1 MVADSQE
8 DGRRGRFITLEGG
21 EGTGKSTQTR
31 LLRDTLQDLGIEA
44 LATREPGGTPS
55 AEAIRR
61 LLVEGEAGRWQ
72 PTSEVLLHYAARNEH
87 LQGLVLPALRR
98 GAWVIC
104 DRFADSTL
112 AYQGYG
118 LGVAPEM
125 IQSLSRLVLGEF
137 QPDLTLIL
145 DLPVEE
151 GLRRAATRSGTE
163 TRYERMPR
171 ALHERLRAGFL
182 EIAEFQPDRCV
193 VVDAEPGI
201 DVVQSAVWRLVRER
215 FGLAS

>member
-1 MVADSQE
+1 MAADPQE

-44 LATREPGGTPS
+44 IATREPGGTPS

-87 LQGLVLPALRR
+87 LHGLVLPALRR
-98 GAWVIC
+98 GAWVIS

-125 IQSLSRLVLGEF
+125 IRSLSRLVLGDF

-151 GLRRAATRSGTE
+151 GLRRAAARSGTE

-171 ALHERLRAGFL
+171 ALHERLRKGFL
-182 EIAEFQPDRCV
+182 EIAEVQPERCV
-193 VVDAEPGI
+193 VVNAEPG
-201 DVVQSAVWRLVRER
+201 VEAVRSAVWATVRDR
-215 FGLAS
+215 YGLGG